1 MQKKSWQT
9 RTARLAAGTLAAA
22 LALGAFTGCGEKKG
36 EGDKALTKV
45 TVNEVTHSVFYAPQ
59 YAAINLGFFEE
70 EGIDIDLSVGQG
82 TDKVMTGVLSGSID
96 VGFGGPEAAIYIY
109 NEGKENY
116 SQIFAQLT
124 KRDGSFLVGR
134 EKDDTFSWSKLKGT
148 TLLPGRKGGVP
159 YMTLGHVLRQN
170 GLIPGTDLTLDD
182 SIQFSAMAGAFTG
195 GNGDYV
201 ALFEPTASMLEKEGR
216 GYIVASIGEES
227 GEIPYTAY
235 FASKDFIE
243 KNPDLVQRFTNAVY
257 KGQQWVQSHSAKEV
271 AEAIAPSFADTD
283 VELLTTVVQ
292 RYKDIDAWSTDPVME
307 RESFER
313 LQDVMTE
320 AGELKQKADYDNLV
334 NNTFA
339 EAAKANG

>member
-134 EKDDTFSWSKLKGT
+134 EKDDNFSWSKLKGT

-243 KNPDLVQRFTNAVY
+243 KNPELVQRFTNAVY

-292 RYKDIDAWSTDPVME
+292 HYKDIDAWSTDPVME

>member
-9 RTARLAAGTLAAA
+9 RTARLAAGALAAA
-22 LALGAFTGCGEKKG
+22 LALGAFTGCGEKEG
-36 EGDKALTKV
+36 EGEKPLTKV

-116 SQIFAQLT
+116 SQVFAQLT

-134 EKDDTFSWSKLKGT
+134 EKDDNFSWQKLQET

-170 GLIPGTDLTLDD
+170 GLTPGADLTLDD

-227 GEIPYTAY
+227 GEIPYTGY

-257 KGQQWVQSHSAKEV
+257 KGQQWVHSHSAKEV

-283 VELLTTVVQ
+283 IELLTTVVQ

-320 AGELKQKADYDNLV
+320 AGELKQRANYDDLV

-339 EAAKANG
+339 EVAKANG

>member
-70 EGIDIDLSVGQG
+70 EGIDIDMSVGQG

-134 EKDDTFSWSKLKGT
+134 EKDDNFSWSKLKGP

-195 GNGDYV
+195 GNCDYV

>member
-59 YAAINLGFFEE
+59 YAAINLGFFED

-116 SQIFAQLT
+116 SQVFAQLT

-134 EKDDTFSWSKLKGT
+134 EKDDNFSWQKLKGT

-170 GLIPGTDLTLDD
+170 GLTPGTDLTLDD

-320 AGELKQKADYDNLV
+320 AGELKQKADYDKLV

-339 EAAKANG
+339 ETAKANG

>member
-116 SQIFAQLT
+116 SQVDVYKRQHHRHPPGAGDPAGRQTVLT
-124 KRDGSFLVGR
+124 SSSTPK
-134 EKDDTFSWSKLKGT
+134 
-148 TLLPGRKGGVP
+148 
-159 YMTLGHVLRQN
+159 
-170 GLIPGTDLTLDD
+170 
-182 SIQFSAMAGAFTG
+182 
-195 GNGDYV
+195 
-201 ALFEPTASMLEKEGR
+201 GR
-216 GYIVASIGEES
+216 GPG
-227 GEIPYTAY
+227 
-235 FASKDFIE
+235 
-243 KNPDLVQRFTNAVY
+243 
-257 KGQQWVQSHSAKEV
+257 
-271 AEAIAPSFADTD
+271 
-283 VELLTTVVQ
+283 
-292 RYKDIDAWSTDPVME
+292 
-307 RESFER
+307 
-313 LQDVMTE
+313 
-320 AGELKQKADYDNLV
+320 
-334 NNTFA
+334 
-339 EAAKANG
+339 